1 MFECTTIISCSCHG
15 DDRDERSQSIPPM
28 PSDCVCA
35 CFPPLLQQTIG
46 VPTGVVADGR
56 LVLISKVV
64 RRNHRAMGT
73 CNTNLS
79 SIEEIFLMTGITMVE
94 RCGYQ
99 RVRPMQLVSICPN
112 RTQTFV
118 TKSNVTDSDNNGLQH
133 APCPRVA

>member
-1 MFECTTIISCSCHG
+1 
-15 DDRDERSQSIPPM
+15 
-28 PSDCVCA
+28 
-35 CFPPLLQQTIG
+35 
-46 VPTGVVADGR
+46 
-56 LVLISKVV
+56 
-64 RRNHRAMGT
+64 MGT

-118 TKSNVTDSDNNGLQH
+118 TKSNVTDSD
-133 APCPRVA
+133 